1 MYKINKP
8 YNITNKL
15 KSRREMFDGIESK
28 FWISIDETEYL
39 YKYNPD
45 FEDITFGEVFISALC
60 KSLGIKC
67 VDASFAYGTVGG
79 KKTKGCLVKSY
90 IDDNIF
96 ENISLMRITDK
107 LQEKWSILTNDC
119 TRESTPDNIYEDLT
133 NYLKGKNC
141 EIDSGVLQDL
151 KVMALF
157 DYVTAQI
164 DRHGKNIEF
173 LVTKRDGKL
182 VIKLAP
188 MFDNGRC
195 FGFASST
202 ALDANKKTENFVTGQ
217 SAVLVM
223 DQNLCKNDNSVCG
236 CDYGIAKE
244 LLHNPELNALFQKM
258 TKFDIRRFLHDFME
272 ETGERISV
280 LREAQVVETWAHKIE
295 KIKHA
300 LEQYKSPEIRDQ
312 IKIEIERNRRA
323 EFIHKNSLYQTDFYI
338 NFYYDKLNK
347 KCKNPLSDYLKQDE
361 DYRMQLKKWEN
372 LESDDLKT
380 LDSFSLLKP
389 RCDRDSK
396 YKYQEKIIEEQFK
409 RKCEIKKYKQSELF
423 IDYFALECLQRLRD
437 KQLGK
442 LFKSDNEII
451 DEISQDRRDFAE
463 RLRDWVTYGDDL
475 LTKPTLADFG
485 IDRAKKYDDVVVEKY
500 IFDFEIEGRQSNK
513 KYEEWIK
520 MNNKTD
526 LVNKIRN
533 DLAKGL

>member
-1 MYKINKP
+1 M
-8 YNITNKL
+8 
-15 KSRREMFDGIESK
+15 
-28 FWISIDETEYL
+28 
-39 YKYNPD
+39 
-45 FEDITFGEVFISALC
+45 
-60 KSLGIKC
+60 
-67 VDASFAYGTVGG
+67 
-79 KKTKGCLVKSY
+79 
-90 IDDNIF
+90 
-96 ENISLMRITDK
+96 
-107 LQEKWSILTNDC
+107 
-119 TRESTPDNIYEDLT
+119 
-133 NYLKGKNC
+133 
-141 EIDSGVLQDL
+141 
-151 KVMALF
+151 
-157 DYVTAQI
+157 
-164 DRHGKNIEF
+164 
-173 LVTKRDGKL
+173 
-182 VIKLAP
+182 
-188 MFDNGRC
+188 
-195 FGFASST
+195 
-202 ALDANKKTENFVTGQ
+202 
-217 SAVLVM
+217 
-223 DQNLCKNDNSVCG
+223 
-236 CDYGIAKE
+236 
-244 LLHNPELNALFQKM
+244 
-258 TKFDIRRFLHDFME
+258 
-272 ETGERISV
+272 
-280 LREAQVVETWAHKIE
+280 
-295 KIKHA
+295 
-300 LEQYKSPEIRDQ
+300 EQYKSPEIRDQ

-347 KCKNPLSDYLKQDE
+347 RCKNPLSDYLKQDE

-451 DEISQDRRDFAE
+451 DEISQDRREFAE
-463 RLRDWVTYGDDL
+463 RLRDWVTYGDEL

-485 IDRAKKYDDVVVEKY
+485 IDLAKKYDDVVVEKY
-500 IFDFEIEGRQSNK
+500 IFDFETEGRQSNK

>member
-1 MYKINKP
+1 MYKINKS

-15 KSRREMFDGIESK
+15 KSRREIFDGIEPK

-119 TRESTPDNIYEDLT
+119 TRESTPDNICEDLT

-202 ALDANKKTENFVTGQ
+202 ALDANRKTENFVTGQ
-217 SAVLVM
+217 SSVLVM

-300 LEQYKSPEIRDQ
+300 MEQYKSPEIRDQ

-372 LESDDLKT
+372 LEIDELKSFDDY
-380 LDSFSLLKP
+380 SLLKK
-389 RCDRDSK
+389 RCNENEKK
-396 YKYQEKIIEEQFK
+396 YFMQKIIEDRFDRK
-409 RKCEIKKYKQSELF
+409 REAREYKRNELVPDFFTLERLQLIKDIRSGKSDRNETEILEELF
-423 IDYFALECLQRLRD
+423 QKKVNFSR
-437 KQLGK
+437 
-442 LFKSDNEII
+442 
-451 DEISQDRRDFAE
+451 
-463 RLRDWVTYGDDL
+463 RLRDWVAYGDDL
-475 LTKPTLADFG
+475 LKKPTFEDYG
-485 IDRAKKYDDVVVEKY
+485 IDTKKKYDEAVVRKY
-500 IFDFEIEGRQSNK
+500 IVDFEMEGHEPCDKYDRWIEKNNK
-513 KYEEWIK
+513 KGLVEEVKKNRYRW
-520 MNNKTD
+520 
-526 LVNKIRN
+526 
-533 DLAKGL
+533 